1 MAIGCGLVGFDN
13 PRRLWEYW
21 GNDPPIFPV
30 KQGSIKIMSS
40 LKVSYSELVKQLAAL
55 QVVNAA
61 LAIRAAANDRLPLQG
76 SYSVKN
82 GVRTMTVSFTCNDP
96 AVVRSKNKSA
106 KQGTQAIFSQARGGQ
121 SVEFDD
127 ASQKQLHIDYGQS
140 DVRLIGSIGIR

>member
-1 MAIGCGLVGFDN
+1 MAIGCGLVGLDT
-13 PRRLWEYW
+13 PRRLWEYC
-21 GNDPPIFPV
+21 GITRRYSLV

-40 LKVSYSELVKQLAAL
+40 LKVSYSELVKQLSAL

-61 LAIRAAANDRLPLQG
+61 LVIRAASNDRLPLQG

-121 SVEFDD
+121 SVTFDD